1 MGVEK
6 IPVSIKMAG
15 IICFVRVRA
24 AAESFR
30 YNPPPKEMQAEEK
43 IIKRGKALI
52 NCEALITH

>member
-1 MGVEK
+1 MEN

-15 IICFVRVRA
+15 IICFVRERA
-24 AAESFR
+24 ARESFR

>member
-1 MGVEK
+1 
-6 IPVSIKMAG
+6 MAG
-15 IICFVRVRA
+15 ITCFVRVQA
-24 AAESFR
+24 AGESFR

>member
-1 MGVEK
+1 MEK

-15 IICFVRVRA
+15 IICFVRDQAAGESVRD
-24 AAESFR
+24 
-30 YNPPPKEMQAEEK
+30 NPPPKGMQAEQK